1 MHSREE
7 KRPFDIRQVME
18 RIRQAVQPFPKAAL
32 TQLAKEGHTSAFE
45 QLMACIISARTFD
58 ETTLVCSRRLFAL
71 GRTPGQVAA
80 LDPALIERA
89 IIPSSFHDIKALRI
103 HAAAHRIVDEYHGVL
118 PCKREVLL
126 SLPGVG
132 PKCANLVLAIA
143 CGENRISVDTH
154 VHRITN
160 RWGYIQTTRPEQS
173 LRVLEERLPVEY
185 WSEINRILVPFGKN
199 ICTSRLPRCSTCPV
213 LDMCRQV
220 KVTRHR

>member
-1 MHSREE
+1 
-7 KRPFDIRQVME
+7 ME

-32 TQLAKEGHTSAFE
+32 TQLAEEGHTSAFE

-160 RWGYIQTTRPEQS
+160 RWGYIQTTRPS
-173 LRVLEERLPVEY
+173 RVYASWRRGCRSNTGARSTGYWCPLARTSARPGSPGAAPVRF
-185 WSEINRILVPFGKN
+185 W
-199 ICTSRLPRCSTCPV
+199 TCAA
-213 LDMCRQV
+213 R
-220 KVTRHR
+220 